1 MCHAGGGVPA
11 QDAGDDDS
19 DDDDDSTVR
28 SRVDGSPS
36 LKRTELQTYDSSASS
51 NAGPLAGGL
60 AIPSAA
66 AKPDDPG
73 QWPALPCPVLPL
85 PANLC
90 CSTHQWMTVSE
101 RVVLF
106 TSAAAKPDDPGLWPA
121 LPCPALPC
129 PALALPANLCCST
142 HRWNDSKCTG
152 WSLQR

>member
-1 MCHAGGGVPA
+1 MGNVGNSTVRIKRNALQASGSEPSWVRVLGKSRCTLEPHCRYNRTCHAGGGVPA
-11 QDAGDDDS
+11 PDAGDDDS

-73 QWPALPCPVLPL
+73 QWP
-85 PANLC
+85 
-90 CSTHQWMTVSE
+90 H
-101 RVVLF
+101 
-106 TSAAAKPDDPGLWPA
+106 
-121 LPCPALPC
+121 LPCPALP
-129 PALALPANLCCST
+129 LPCKSVLLY
-142 HRWNDSKCTG
+142 
-152 WSLQR
+152 SLME

>member
-1 MCHAGGGVPA
+1 MPA

-66 AKPDDPG
+66 P
-73 QWPALPCPVLPL
+73 
-85 PANLC
+85 
-90 CSTHQWMTVSE
+90 
-101 RVVLF
+101 
-106 TSAAAKPDDPGLWPA
+106 KPDDPGLQAP
-121 LPCPALPC
+121 
-129 PALALPANLCCST
+129 
-142 HRWNDSKCTG
+142 
-152 WSLQR
+152 